1 MIKLFRR
8 IRQNMIKDNK
18 ISRYLIYAIGEIL
31 LVVIGILLALQIN
44 NGNENRKGHI
54 KSKKY
59 LAEILKDLEAD
70 TSTIKS
76 SIHFSSEF
84 IASEEWALNK
94 TDFTPNDADSL
105 WIILGGFYASVDLHD
120 RTFQKIQNSGESSLL
135 GFDTIFDKITHYY
148 TKTYN
153 RYNQFSDW
161 DRKVLLDGQGYL
173 QDLYDQV
180 EISNFRMQLLGRE
193 TTVQA
198 FPVVSDSHEQVG
210 KLIKFAK
217 SPRGRNHL
225 RTNYVRHMR
234 GIFLFEDTKSE
245 AIDLINEIKKVL
257 EAK

>member
-1 MIKLFRR
+1 MIKFFRK
-8 IRQNMIKDNK
+8 IRQNMISERK

-59 LAEILKDLEAD
+59 LAEILKDLAAD
-70 TSTIKS
+70 TSTIKR
-76 SIHFSSEF
+76 SIHFTSEF

-94 TDFTPNDADSL
+94 TDFTLNDVDSL
-105 WIILGGFYASVDLHD
+105 WIILEGFYASVDLHD

-135 GFDTIFDKITHYY
+135 GFDKMFDKISHYY

-153 RYNQFSDW
+153 SYNQYSDW
-161 DRKVLLDGQGYL
+161 DRKVILEGQGYL
-173 QDLYDQV
+173 QDLYDQL
-180 EISNFRMQLLGRE
+180 EISNYRMELLGRE
-193 TTVQA
+193 TAVQA
-198 FPVVSDSHEQVG
+198 FPVVNDSPRQVE
-210 KLIKFAK
+210 KLIEFAK

-225 RTNYVRHMR
+225 RTNYVRHLR
-234 GIFLFEDTKSE
+234 GITLFESTISE
-245 AIDLINEIKKVL
+245 AIDLINEIKRVL